1 MCASPITADARN
13 FKNVT
18 NMEICDV
25 LIIGSGVAGLSLAI
39 KLSQQFPKLRIFVIT
54 KGDEL
59 ESNTRYAQGGVSV
72 VCDFKSD
79 SFEQHIQDTLAAGA
93 GLCKM
98 EVVESVIRYGQKALV
113 DLMKNGVTLDRE
125 INGDYMLGREGGHSQ
140 SRIVH
145 YKDMTGFQITVSL
158 LLKAKTLPGITLLS
172 NYTAID
178 LITSRQMGNALNQ
191 IDECNGVFALNDK
204 AKRIEKFISRMTVI
218 ATGGVGQV
226 YATTTNPKIATGDG
240 IGMAHRAGAAIG
252 NMEFI
257 QFHPTAFYSENSG
270 GQKFLVSE
278 AIRGYGAFLR
288 NFEGERFMFKY
299 DSQGELACRDVVSR
313 AIEHEM
319 ILSGHPYVFI
329 DCTHLPSDSLKRE
342 FPKIFS
348 HCTANG
354 IDMTAGLVPVHP
366 AAHYLCGGIN
376 VDAVGRTSVDKLY
389 ALGEC
394 ANTGL
399 HGANRLA
406 SNSLLEALAFA
417 EFCFRDIEKIIHD
430 ISININT
437 IEMDYSFQ
445 VGCHANDTIHVLR
458 KRVQNVMS
466 KYVGVNRTT
475 KGLRY
480 ALGYLQLA
488 EKRLEDFY
496 PRWISAELLE
506 LRNILIAAKLIVVQS
521 LNRKVNKGA
530 FYNVDL
536 DPAFVSTSNK
546 LDVSHG

>member
-1 MCASPITADARN
+1 
-13 FKNVT
+13 
-18 NMEICDV
+18 MEICDV

-145 YKDMTGFQITVSL
+145 YKDMTGFQIAVSL

-240 IGMAHRAGAAIG
+240 IGMAIAQ
-252 NMEFI
+252 E
-257 QFHPTAFYSENSG
+257 
-270 GQKFLVSE
+270 
-278 AIRGYGAFLR
+278 
-288 NFEGERFMFKY
+288 
-299 DSQGELACRDVVSR
+299 
-313 AIEHEM
+313 
-319 ILSGHPYVFI
+319 
-329 DCTHLPSDSLKRE
+329 LPSVIWSLFNSIPLRFIRRIPEVKNFLYRRRSE
-342 FPKIFS
+342 VTARFS
-348 HCTANG
+348 G
-354 IDMTAGLVPVHP
+354 IL
-366 AAHYLCGGIN
+366 
-376 VDAVGRTSVDKLY
+376 K
-389 ALGEC
+389 
-394 ANTGL
+394 
-399 HGANRLA
+399 
-406 SNSLLEALAFA
+406 
-417 EFCFRDIEKIIHD
+417 
-430 ISININT
+430 
-437 IEMDYSFQ
+437 
-445 VGCHANDTIHVLR
+445 AND
-458 KRVQNVMS
+458 S
-466 KYVGVNRTT
+466 CSSTT
-475 KGLRY
+475 
-480 ALGYLQLA
+480 
-488 EKRLEDFY
+488 
-496 PRWISAELLE
+496 
-506 LRNILIAAKLIVVQS
+506 
-521 LNRKVNKGA
+521 RKVNWRA
-530 FYNVDL
+530 ATLCHVPL
-536 DPAFVSTSNK
+536 SMR
-546 LDVSHG
+546 